1 MTLEEVDR
9 QLFLLLAGV
18 DVIMS
23 GGLDVSMACKF
34 GNRCERDSLFQQSG
48 QNVCRNLCGYI
59 LKPSCFS
66 SPSSMVLT
74 ASLCSLGARWLS
86 SR

>member
-48 QNVCRNLCGYI
+48 AERVPEFVRVHLEAQLLLQSFQHGVDR
-59 LKPSCFS
+59 
-66 SPSSMVLT
+66 VLVQFGRT
-74 ASLCSLGARWLS
+74 LAE
-86 SR
+86 